1 MKIDIHVH
9 TKKTKSGDA
18 DTRNVDVEKFE
29 RILKSTEVKILAI
42 TNHNHF
48 DLEQYQ
54 KFSKKL
60 EGTCQIWPGIELD
73 ILEDNKR
80 AHLIVIINPKKHKEF
95 NEKVENLL
103 KGKTPDN
110 FIIAIKETVDSF
122 DSLDPIY
129 IPHYFVKKPNLDDKD
144 VELLMSL
151 VKNKKRVLK
160 EATNS
165 ISAGIY
171 ISHGHNSI
179 YGSDIQDWDKYFDIS
194 KDLPD
199 LRLPVES
206 FEQFCLLLEK
216 DDNTIQT
223 LLDKK
228 TKEFVQVTPFTVAEQ
243 IKLEIY
249 NDINVIF
256 GSKGTGKTEILKAL
270 SKHYNGKG
278 YNTSVYESNS
288 THLNDVYNVKGTD
301 LEIVLEDLGIDDCE
315 EEFHTLRE
323 SVEQEITSL
332 NKYYQYFSNEATN
345 KISQKIAIKNF
356 TRLDGSQISR
366 KFEEIKNILIQFR
379 EFNSSIIENKI
390 LEETIGN
397 ELLEELLEIIG
408 KILIKLKSE
417 SEKRFIDSK
426 TIALF
431 NSLIKLFVSEIS
443 KKTGQPEKP
452 VKTGFQEYASN
463 RIKIE
468 KTINKILSNIDK
480 TIEPLIEYVGDLGEK
495 GNLECQTNIIIQNG
509 KIIDSKL
516 ATVSRVNKTP
526 QKEVAKSIRSI
537 SKYVYSN
544 ELFEKVS
551 ELKSIEGGETVESI
565 YDLLL
570 FNRYFIVDGREYN
583 PSNGE
588 SSMILLHNE
597 LKQDKDIYF
606 IDEPEKSLGNDYIN
620 DVIVPLLKERAR
632 QGKKVVIATH
642 DANIAVRTL
651 PYSSTYRQHDLNNY
665 YTFIGNPFTN
675 NLVCITGDKPDL
687 DWKNI
692 SMKTLEG
699 GRDAFGERG
708 IIYGN
713 I

>member
-18 DTRNVDVEKFE
+18 ETRNIDVDKFE
-29 RILKSTEVKILAI
+29 RIIKSTEVKNLAI

-48 DLEQYQ
+48 DLLQYEQ
-54 KFSKKL
+54 FSERL
-60 EGTCQIWPGIELD
+60 NGICQIWPGVELD
-73 ILEDNKR
+73 IFEDGKK
-80 AHLIVIINPKKHKEF
+80 AHLIIIINPKRHKEF
-95 NEKVENLL
+95 NEKLGELL
-103 KGKTPDN
+103 VAKTPDN
-110 FIIAIKETVDSF
+110 FTITIKETVDNF
-122 DSLDPIY
+122 DTFDPIY
-129 IPHYFVKKPNLDDKD
+129 IPHFFAKKPNLSDDG
-144 VELLMSL
+144 VELLISL

-171 ISHGHNSI
+171 ISHGHDSI
-179 YGSDIQDWDKYFDIS
+179 YGSDIHDWDKYFDIS
-194 KDLPD
+194 KELPD

-223 LLDKK
+223 ILDKK
-228 TKEFVQVTPFTVAEQ
+228 TKELVQVTPFTVAEQ
-243 IKLEIY
+243 INLEIY
-249 NDINVIF
+249 NDINIIF

-270 SKHYNGKG
+270 SKHYNEKG
-278 YNTSVYESNS
+278 YKTSVYESNS
-288 THLNDVYNVKGTD
+288 THLNEVYNVKGTD
-301 LEIVLEDLGIDDCE
+301 LEIVLEDFGVEDCKA
-315 EEFHTLRE
+315 EFQIIRI
-323 SVEQEITSL
+323 SVEHEISSL
-332 NKYYQYFSNEATN
+332 SKYLQYFSSEATN
-345 KISQKIAIKNF
+345 KISQNIAIKNF
-356 TRLDGSQISR
+356 AILDASQVTR
-366 KFEEIKNILIQFR
+366 KFEEIKNVLVQFI
-379 EFNSSIIENKI
+379 EFNDYIIESNI
-390 LEETIGN
+390 LEETIGA
-397 ELLEELLEIIG
+397 ELLVELIEVIE
-408 KILIKLKSE
+408 KILFKLKSE
-417 SEKRFIDSK
+417 SEKRLIDSK
-426 TIALF
+426 SISMF
-431 NSLIKLFVSEIS
+431 NSLIKVFISEIS

-468 KTINKILSNIDK
+468 RAINKILTNIDK
-480 TIEPLIEYVGDLGEK
+480 TIEPTIESVGDLGEK
-495 GNLECQTNIIIQNG
+495 GNLENQTNIHIQNG

-516 ATVSRVNKTP
+516 VTVNRVNKIP
-526 QKEVAKSIRSI
+526 QKEVAKSMRII

-544 ELFEKVS
+544 ELFEKITD
-551 ELKSIEGGETVESI
+551 LTSIEGGESIESI

-570 FNRYFIVDGREYN
+570 FNRYFIVGGKEYN

-620 DVIVPLLKERAR
+620 DVIVPLLKERAS
-632 QGKKVVIATH
+632 QGRKVVIATH

-665 YTFIGNPFTN
+665 FTFIGNPFTN
-675 NLVCITGDKPDL
+675 NLVCVTGDKPNL

-708 IIYGN
+708 KIYGN
-713 I
+713 F